1 MFRVLKFAIAIWLT
15 GSFVSSTA
23 VAQSD
28 NHNNDIIDVIQIT
41 GTRIPQPLSEVGS
54 SIGVITA
61 KDIELMGYRNA
72 IDAVASVPGVTVNQ
86 NGSFG
91 AVATVRIRGALSEQ
105 TLVLIDGVPVND
117 PTSPGGGF
125 DFARLDTSNIEKI
138 EVLKGNQSTLWG
150 SDAIGGVVNI
160 ITKRANN
167 TSTKVFSEIGSFST
181 YRGGGETNIAK
192 EGFSARLSFNGIT
205 SNGISKAERKDGNNE
220 RDGFYSKTFSANTSL
235 SLPHDAT
242 LVNSVLYNDSK
253 LEYDGYGAKT
263 GVADSDVAT
272 ETEEIAASM
281 MLKLPLLNDLFDNS
295 FSASYSD
302 TERDYFSNGSPS
314 YDYAGHRLLFRYQGT
329 LNFNDNNRLAFGAEH
344 ESSQSGADDNEIQG
358 YFMLY
363 QFKPLKATTLS
374 AAVRIDDHD
383 VFGSKTTTKFTAAW
397 NPIMFATLRG
407 SWGEGFKAPTIFQLT
422 YFNPWS
428 SKTRANKNLRPEKST
443 SYDLGLDLHFDKA
456 QISVTYFDQ
465 NTKNQIIYA
474 GGWYENESVVN
485 SEGVEVSAQYDMFKI
500 LSITADYA
508 YIDAKTGKNVQLLSV
523 PKNSADFTISFK
535 PSERSSSS
543 VLVRYNGTEKN
554 NNGDVKSW
562 TRVDV
567 NTNYKI
573 TERLSAFAKVENL
586 FDENYQQVYGY
597 GTPGISG
604 LVGVSLTLQ

>member
-1 MFRVLKFAIAIWLT
+1 MIVALKFATIIGLASLYI
-15 GSFVSSTA
+15 SSTA
-23 VAQSD
+23 IAQSEND
-28 NHNNDIIDVIQIT
+28 NTDIADVIQIT
-41 GTRIPQPLSEVGS
+41 GTRISQPLREVGS

-61 KDIELMGYRNA
+61 EDIELMGYRNS
-72 IDAVASVPGVTVNQ
+72 IDAIAAVPGVTVNQ
-86 NGSFG
+86 NGGFG

-138 EVLKGNQSTLWG
+138 EILKGNQSTLWG

-160 ITKRANN
+160 VTKRADN
-167 TSTKVFSEIGSFST
+167 TSTKLFTEIGSFST
-181 YRGGGETNIAK
+181 YRGGVETNIAK
-192 EGFSARLSFNGIT
+192 EGFSARLAFNGLT
-205 SNGISKAERKDGNNE
+205 SNGISKAEKKDGNNE
-220 RDGFYSKTFSANTSL
+220 RDGFDSKTFSANTSL

-242 LVNSVLYNDSK
+242 LVSSVLYNDSK
-253 LEYDGYGAKT
+253 LEYDGWGAKT

-281 MLKLPLLNDLFDNS
+281 TLNIPLLNGLYENS
-295 FSASYSD
+295 FNTSYSD

-314 YDYAGHRLLFRYQGT
+314 YDYTGHRLLFRYQGT
-329 LNFNDNNRLAFGAEH
+329 LNFNNKNRLAFGAEH
-344 ESSQSGADDNEIQG
+344 ETSQSGTDDNEIQG
-358 YFMLY
+358 YFALY
-363 QFKPLKATTLS
+363 ELKPLKATTLS

-397 NPIMFATLRG
+397 NPTMFITLRG

-428 SKTRANKNLRPEKST
+428 SKTQANKNLRPETST

-465 NTKNQIIYA
+465 DTKNQIIYA
-474 GGWYENESVVN
+474 SGWYENESIVN
-485 SEGVEVSAQYDMFKI
+485 SEGVEVSAQYDMFEFLNI
-500 LSITADYA
+500 SADYA
-508 YIDAKTGKNVQLLSV
+508 YIDAKTGKNTQLLSV
-523 PKNSADFTISFK
+523 PKNSADFAISVK

-543 VLVRYNGTEKN
+543 VLIRYNGTEKN
-554 NNGDVKSW
+554 TNGDVKSW

-573 TERLSAFAKVENL
+573 TERLNAFAKVENL

-604 LVGVSLTLQ
+604 LIGVSLTLQ

>member
-1 MFRVLKFAIAIWLT
+1 MIRVLRPAIVMWLV
-15 GSFVSSTA
+15 SFFISSTA
-23 VAQSD
+23 IAQSE
-28 NHNNDIIDVIQIT
+28 NGNNDLADVIQIT
-41 GTRIPQPLSEVGS
+41 GTRISQPLREVGS

-72 IDAVASVPGVTVNQ
+72 IDAISSVPGVTVNQ

-160 ITKRANN
+160 VTKSADN
-167 TSTKVFSEIGSFST
+167 TSAKIFSEIGSFST
-181 YRGGGETNIAK
+181 YRGGVETNIAK
-192 EGFSARLSFNGIT
+192 EGFSARLSFNGMT
-205 SNGISKAERKDGNNE
+205 SNGISKAEKKDGNNE
-220 RDGFYSKTFSANTSL
+220 RDGFDSKTFSANTSL

-242 LVNSVLYNDSK
+242 LLSSVLYNDSK

-281 MLKLPLLNDLFDNS
+281 TLKVPLLNGLYQNS
-295 FSASYSD
+295 FNTSYSD

-329 LNFNDNNRLAFGAEH
+329 LNFNDKNRLAFGAEH
-344 ESSQSGADDNEIQG
+344 ETSQSGTDDNEIKG
-358 YFMLY
+358 YFALY
-363 QFKPLKATTLS
+363 EFKPLTATTLS

-383 VFGSKTTTKFTAAW
+383 VYGSKTTTKFTAAW
-397 NPIMFATLRG
+397 NPTVFTTLRG

-428 SKTRANKNLRPEKST
+428 SKTQANKNLRPETST

-465 NTKNQIIYA
+465 DTKNQIIYA
-474 GGWYENESVVN
+474 SGWYENESVVN
-485 SEGVEVSAQYDMFKI
+485 SEGVEVSAQYDMSKI
-500 LSITADYA
+500 LSMSADYA
-508 YIDAKTGKNVQLLSV
+508 YIDAKTGKNTRLLSV

-535 PSERSSSS
+535 PSKRSSSS
-543 VLVRYNGTEKN
+543 VLVRYNGKEKN
-554 NNGDVKSW
+554 TNGDVKSW

-573 TERLSAFAKVENL
+573 TERLSVFAKVENL

-597 GTPGISG
+597 GTPSISG

>member
-1 MFRVLKFAIAIWLT
+1 
-15 GSFVSSTA
+15 
-23 VAQSD
+23 
-28 NHNNDIIDVIQIT
+28 
-41 GTRIPQPLSEVGS
+41 
-54 SIGVITA
+54 
-61 KDIELMGYRNA
+61 
-72 IDAVASVPGVTVNQ
+72 
-86 NGSFG
+86 
-91 AVATVRIRGALSEQ
+91 
-105 TLVLIDGVPVND
+105 
-117 PTSPGGGF
+117 
-125 DFARLDTSNIEKI
+125 
-138 EVLKGNQSTLWG
+138 VLKGNQSTLWG

-160 ITKRANN
+160 ATKSADN
-167 TSTKVFSEIGSFST
+167 TSAKIFSEIGSFST
-181 YRGGGETNIAK
+181 YRGGVETNIAK
-192 EGFSARLSFNGIT
+192 EGFSARLSFNGMT
-205 SNGISKAERKDGNNE
+205 SNGISKAEKKDGNNE
-220 RDGFYSKTFSANTSL
+220 RDGFDSKTFSANTSL

-242 LVNSVLYNDSK
+242 LLSSVLYNDSK

-272 ETEEIAASM
+272 ETEEIAASIT
-281 MLKLPLLNDLFDNS
+281 LKIPLLNGLYQNS
-295 FSASYSD
+295 FNTSYSD

-329 LNFNDNNRLAFGAEH
+329 LNFNDKNRLAFGAEH
-344 ESSQSGADDNEIQG
+344 ETSQSGTDDNEIKG
-358 YFMLY
+358 YFALY
-363 QFKPLKATTLS
+363 EFKPLTATTLS

-383 VFGSKTTTKFTAAW
+383 VYGSKTTTKFTAAW
-397 NPIMFATLRG
+397 NPTVFTTLRG

-428 SKTRANKNLRPEKST
+428 SKTQANKNLRPETST

-465 NTKNQIIYA
+465 DTKNQIIYA
-474 GGWYENESVVN
+474 SGWYENESVVN

-500 LSITADYA
+500 LSISADYA
-508 YIDAKTGKNVQLLSV
+508 YIDAKTGKNTRLLSV

-535 PSERSSSS
+535 PSKRSSSS
-543 VLVRYNGTEKN
+543 ILVRYNGKEKN
-554 NNGDVKSW
+554 TNGDVKSW

-597 GTPGISG
+597 GTPSISG

>member
-1 MFRVLKFAIAIWLT
+1 MIVALKFATIIGLASLYI
-15 GSFVSSTA
+15 SSTA
-23 VAQSD
+23 LAQSEND
-28 NHNNDIIDVIQIT
+28 NTDIADVIQIT
-41 GTRIPQPLSEVGS
+41 GTRISQPLREVGS

-61 KDIELMGYRNA
+61 EDIELMGYRNS
-72 IDAVASVPGVTVNQ
+72 IDAIAAVPGVTLNQ
-86 NGSFG
+86 NGGFG

-160 ITKRANN
+160 VTKRADN
-167 TSTKVFSEIGSFST
+167 TSTKLFTEIGSFST
-181 YRGGGETNIAK
+181 YRGGVETNIAK
-192 EGFSARLSFNGIT
+192 EGFSARLAFNGLT
-205 SNGISKAERKDGNNE
+205 SNGISKAEKKDGNNE
-220 RDGFYSKTFSANTSL
+220 RDGFDSKTFSANTSL

-242 LVNSVLYNDSK
+242 LVSSVLYNDSK

-281 MLKLPLLNDLFDNS
+281 TLNIPLLNGLYENS
-295 FSASYSD
+295 FNTSYSD

-314 YDYAGHRLLFRYQGT
+314 YDYTGHRLLFRYQGT
-329 LNFNDNNRLAFGAEH
+329 LNFNDKNRLAFGAEH
-344 ESSQSGADDNEIQG
+344 ETSQSGTDDNEIQG
-358 YFMLY
+358 YFALY
-363 QFKPLKATTLS
+363 ELKPLKATTLS

-397 NPIMFATLRG
+397 NPTMFTTLRG

-428 SKTRANKNLRPEKST
+428 SKTQANKNLRPETST

-465 NTKNQIIYA
+465 DTKNQIIYA
-474 GGWYENESVVN
+474 SGWDENESVVN
-485 SEGVEVSAQYDMFKI
+485 SEGVEVSAQYDMFKV
-500 LSITADYA
+500 LSISADYA
-508 YIDAKTGKNVQLLSV
+508 YIDAKTGKNTRLLSV

-535 PSERSSSS
+535 PSKRSSSS
-543 VLVRYNGTEKN
+543 VLVRYNGKEKN
-554 NNGDVKSW
+554 TNGDVKSW

-567 NTNYKI
+567 NTNYKA